1 LQNRETAMRVLRGR
15 LLERELQ
22 RKREE
27 RARLRGEYRQAD
39 FGNQMRTYY
48 LHPYTLVKDHRT
60 DHETSDV
67 HAVLDGDIDPFIEA
81 YLRWNVGR
89 DA

>member
-1 LQNRETAMRVLRGR
+1 VLRGK
-15 LLERELQ
+15 LLERELERQ
-22 RKREE
+22 REE
-27 RARLRGEYRQAD
+27 RARLRGAIRAND
-39 FGNQMRTYY
+39 FGSQMRTYY

-67 HAVLDGDIDPFIEA
+67 QAVLNGALDPFVEA

-89 DA
+89 VSE